1 MFRPFHPPKSRPR
14 RPKKPVDVAAVL
26 LDIARCNDIE
36 ALAKTLQGFFFNNID
51 SLASLVA
58 TVVQPKPSEQ
68 ETLKAFASQLSAAS
82 AEGRSLRVRA
92 SAKDLWQQL
101 DQQEAAL
108 DAEIGCFYHLAEHW
122 LMFLMTPAGSVLA
135 LTWPG
140 ADSTD
145 SAMYQLR
152 PHRQGKAIAQVAEA
166 AELRLADLCRFAA
179 LGRLAFVD
187 PLTNLGNSRQLRQ
200 AVEDN
205 IHRANRFGGGF
216 TLLFVD
222 LDNFKEVNDT
232 LGHDAGDKVLIQTAR
247 CLESA
252 VRSVDQVF
260 RLAGDEFVIV
270 LAGADMKTSLAVVKR
285 LKQALGQYP
294 AQPSCSVGIASYPR
308 DGHTFNELLK
318 VADQGMYRC
327 KRGGPKSSPEGPIT
341 EL

>member
-1 MFRPFHPPKSRPR
+1 MFRPFHPPRPR
-14 RPKKPVDVAAVL
+14 RAKKPVDVTATL
-26 LDIARCNDIE
+26 LDIARCDDVE
-36 ALAKTLQGFFFNNID
+36 ALAKTLQGFFFSHID

-58 TVVQPKPSEQ
+58 TVVRLKRSEHD
-68 ETLKAFASQLSAAS
+68 TLTSFAAELSAA
-82 AEGRSLRVRA
+82 AEGQREARGG
-92 SAKDLWQQL
+92 AKDLWQQL
-101 DQQEAAL
+101 DQHEADL
-108 DAEIGCFYHLAEHW
+108 DAEHGCFYHRGDQW
-122 LMFLMTPAGSVLA
+122 LMFLGTSAGSVLA
-135 LTWPG
+135 LSWPG
-140 ADSTD
+140 DDCSVSD
-145 SAMYQLR
+145 MYQLR
-152 PHRQGKAIAQVAEA
+152 QHRQGKAIAQVVEA

-232 LGHDAGDKVLIQTAR
+232 LGHDAGDRVLCQTAR

-270 LAGADMKTSLAVVKR
+270 LAGADLKTSSAVVTR
-285 LKQALGQYP
+285 LKQALGRYP
-294 AQPSCSVGIASYPR
+294 AQPSCSVGIASYPH

-327 KRGGPKSSPEGPIT
+327 KRGGPKSPPEGPRT